1 MFKFTV
7 LVLLILSIYKWFV
20 YSMAFKGLM
29 YYVGTHFG
37 EDEMDKIDM
46 GQVIQTAIKNTLN
59 DFRG

>member
-1 MFKFTV
+1 MFKFIV
-7 LVLLILSIYKWFV
+7 LILLIFSIYKWFV

-46 GQVIQTAIKNTLN
+46 RKVIQTAIKNTLN
-59 DFRG
+59 DLRG

>member
-1 MFKFTV
+1 MFEFIV
-7 LVLLILSIYKWFV
+7 IILLIFSIYKWFA

-37 EDEMDKIDM
+37 EDEMDKIDIEK
-46 GQVIQTAIKNTLN
+46 VIKVAIKNTLD